1 MELSF
6 VIPGHYKHKDSPEI
20 GENSESNIE
29 IIRVLGEDPN
39 KSDYFLLQDGRSLSE
54 HNILDNYVPI
64 QTAQTEKDKPNK
76 LPNNLLAGIGETEAE
91 ILTEK
96 VVTEERKPFSSN
108 IEKEYLSEIDKP
120 STIKNISLH
129 NTPEEEF
136 TIQIL
141 KKLKQQ
147 STEKL
152 VVTVNLEI
160 PYDLNKLRESIEL
173 LNLDKRMIS
182 THILHGLNLFDV
194 LENSVRQS
202 LVNKIDESTIITEDV
217 QLKNFNESEDISKI
231 LKTVHSNI
239 QEKKTQELD
248 KQILAEI
255 IEIDEK
261 LNRFSK
267 ITNTLI

>member
-1 MELSF
+1 
-6 VIPGHYKHKDSPEI
+6 
-20 GENSESNIE
+20 
-29 IIRVLGEDPN
+29 
-39 KSDYFLLQDGRSLSE
+39 
-54 HNILDNYVPI
+54 
-64 QTAQTEKDKPNK
+64 
-76 LPNNLLAGIGETEAE
+76 
-91 ILTEK
+91 
-96 VVTEERKPFSSN
+96 
-108 IEKEYLSEIDKP
+108 
-120 STIKNISLH
+120 
-129 NTPEEEF
+129 
-136 TIQIL
+136 
-141 KKLKQQ
+141 
-147 STEKL
+147 
-152 VVTVNLEI
+152 
-160 PYDLNKLRESIEL
+160 
-173 LNLDKRMIS
+173 MIS

>member
-1 MELSF
+1 MELAF
-6 VIPGHYKHKDSPEI
+6 VIPGHYKHRDSPEI

-39 KSDYFLLQDGRSLSE
+39 RADYFLLQDGRSLSE

-96 VVTEERKPFSSN
+96 VVIEERKPFSSN
-108 IEKEYLSEIDKP
+108 IEKEYLSKQNKTEEV
-120 STIKNISLH
+120 SLH
-129 NTPEEEF
+129 TPEEEF
-136 TIQIL
+136 TLQIL
-141 KKLKQQ
+141 KKLKQFET
-147 STEKL
+147 STL
-152 VVTVNLEI
+152 QVTVNLEI
-160 PYDLNKLRESIEL
+160 PYNLNKLRESIEL
-173 LNLDKRMIS
+173 LNLNKEMVS
-182 THILHGLNLFDV
+182 AYILHGLNLFDS

-202 LVNKIDESTIITEDV
+202 LVSKINESETIVKPFEPN
-217 QLKNFNESEDISKI
+217 NFNEI

-239 QEKKTQELD
+239 QNEKAEEID
-248 KQILAEI
+248 KQIMSEI
-255 IEIDEK
+255 AEIDEK
-261 LNRFSK
+261 LNRFSN